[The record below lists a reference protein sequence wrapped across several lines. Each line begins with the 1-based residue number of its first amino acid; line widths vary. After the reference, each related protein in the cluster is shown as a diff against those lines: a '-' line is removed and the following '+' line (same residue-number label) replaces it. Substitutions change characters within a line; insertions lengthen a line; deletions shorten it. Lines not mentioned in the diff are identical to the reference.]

1 MRNYLVYC
9 QLITIINFK
18 NRKIPKNMKR
28 KCTALLAAV
37 AVFCLF
43 LPLLTGCTAQE
54 ASDKLK
60 IVTTVFPP
68 YDFARQIGGD
78 RIELTMLLSPGE
90 EVHTYEPSPKD
101 IIAME
106 NADLFLCVGGESEA
120 WTESVLSSLT
130 SNRLTVVRMTECVT
144 ALEEET
150 VDGMQTGHGHDGD
163 ESEPELDEH
172 VWTSPKNAVLIL
184 EQIRD
189 AMCKADPQH
198 AEAYTANA
206 AAYAERL
213 RALDAEYAALFANG
227 GEIVVADRFPFRYLA
242 HDYGITYYA
251 AYPGCS
257 NDAEP
262 SAATVRFLV
271 DRVRQDGIPVVF
283 TIEFS
288 NGKLADILCEET
300 GCRRLE
306 LHSCHNLSK
315 SDFDAGVS
323 YADLTERNLTNLK
336 EALS

>member
-1 MRNYLVYC
+1 
-9 QLITIINFK
+9 
-18 NRKIPKNMKR
+18 MKR

-37 AVFCLF
+37 EVFCLF
-43 LPLLTGCTAQE
+43 LPLLTGCAARE

-130 SNRLTVVRMTECVT
+130 SNRLTVVRMTDCVT

-163 ESEPELDEH
+163 GSEPELDEH

-189 AMCKADPQH
+189 AMCNADPQN

-242 HDYGITYYA
+242 DDYALNYYA
-251 AYPGCS
+251 AFVGCS
-257 NDAEP
+257 AETEA
-262 SAATVRFLV
+262 SFETISFLAKKADELKLPCV
-271 DRVRQDGIPVVF
+271 L
-283 TIEFS
+283 TIEGKNHKIAETIVKNTAQKSQRILTMDSMQSTTSKDVASGTTYFS
-288 NGKLADILCEET
+288 VMEKNLA
-300 GCRRLE
+300 
-306 LHSCHNLSK
+306 
-315 SDFDAGVS
+315 V
-323 YADLTERNLTNLK
+323 LK
-336 EALS
+336 EALA